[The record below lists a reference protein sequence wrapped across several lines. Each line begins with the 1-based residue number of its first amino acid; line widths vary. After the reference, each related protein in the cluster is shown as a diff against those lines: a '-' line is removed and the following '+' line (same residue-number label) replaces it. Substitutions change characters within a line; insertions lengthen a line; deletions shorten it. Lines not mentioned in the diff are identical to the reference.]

1 MPNHGHEAGTRSEA
15 GRHSG
20 SAHARRTAG
29 RRRRREGGAGRRD
42 ATPWLASGHPSA
54 GVRPFAGARTDAGSR
69 RSTSWDPTAA
79 HPGGGGA
86 ETAHHSAAPQRPLDE
101 RRAGARPRIRHASV
115 DRQRRRVASPR
126 GGRGRDCL
134 GDRAGRRK
142 DLGCRAW
149 SSASLAA
156 RPRSGWRGTE
166 GHPTQWTA
174 TCWPP

>member
-1 MPNHGHEAGTRSEA
+1 MRSEA
-15 GRHSG
+15 GCHSG

-29 RRRRREGGAGRRD
+29 RRRREGGAGRRD
-42 ATPWLASGHPSA
+42 ATPWLASEHPSA

-69 RSTSWDPTAA
+69 CSTSGDPPAA

-101 RRAGARPRIRHASV
+101 RCVGARARIRHASV

-134 GDRAGRRK
+134 GGRAGRRK
-142 DLGCRAW
+142 GLGCRAW

-156 RPRSGWRGTE
+156 RPRAGRRGTE
-166 GHPTQWTA
+166 GYPTQWTA